1 MSYRR
6 INLSFQ
12 LEGITISRLQLS
24 RKLILSRLFAR
35 LYGQHFNPLSHKS
48 DHENNGRDHTRRIC
62 LIFYQLLSTT
72 SIVNEWGD
80 K

>member
-35 LYGQHFNPLSHKS
+35 LYGQRFNPLSPKS
-48 DHENNGRDHTRRIC
+48 GHEN
-62 LIFYQLLSTT
+62 
-72 SIVNEWGD
+72 
-80 K
+80 